1 MEQRGVKSGE
11 FGYHPRHRPDRT
23 PWVWLALLLALAGF
37 LRFYR
42 LDDQLWLDEI
52 IALTQ
57 SYRKPFLEILT
68 TFPGYIPHPL
78 YDLLAHTGLVLFGE
92 SPLVIRLPA
101 ALFGVAGVLM
111 FYRLA
116 RRLSGPGEALLAGA
130 LLAVSYHHV
139 FFSQNARG
147 YTVFLFFALAAT
159 DLLLTL
165 LETMRWPT
173 ALAYTGAAALAT
185 YAHPFGL
192 FVPIGQV
199 LVAGFVVGFRRR
211 RGDRG
216 IPAPAQ
222 LLGVALLTL
231 LVILLLYIPFIR
243 GSLAYSF
250 TTARAPG
257 HGPRVLGLLPE
268 LVEGLRAAFSG
279 WSGMVL
285 AGAVG
290 AIGALDFLRRQP
302 VALATLV
309 VPLVV
314 AVLVVGVLG
323 VGVHP
328 RYFLLA
334 LPIGYL
340 VGTRGLVVGARTVLA
355 WGRSEPAAWVT
366 RGQGVLAVLVGV
378 LAALPLIRYYA
389 VPKQDYLGALR
400 QVRML
405 AAGEDRVVA
414 ADLAGHAI
422 QAYYDRDFPVVEDLK
437 GLLQEEALGGRVWVV
452 TTLEGV
458 MVKRVPDLLAHLHR
472 HYRLVRVLPGSLG
485 DGAMRI
491 YMREAGG
498 HESRRHD
505 AGS

>member
-1 MEQRGVKSGE
+1 
-11 FGYHPRHRPDRT
+11 
-23 PWVWLALLLALAGF
+23 LALLLALAGF

-52 IALTQ
+52 AALTQ

-101 ALFGVAGVLM
+101 ALFGVAGVFM

-116 RRLSGPGEALLAGA
+116 RRLSDPGEALLAGA

-159 DLLLTL
+159 DLLLRL
-165 LETMRWPT
+165 LETMHWPT
-173 ALAYTGAAALAT
+173 ALAYAGAAVLAT

-192 FVPIGQV
+192 FLPIGQI
-199 LVAGFVVGFRRR
+199 LVACFVVRFRRR

-216 IPAPAQ
+216 VPAPVP
-222 LLGVALLTL
+222 LLGVALLTFL
-231 LVILLLYIPFIR
+231 AILLLYAPFIR
-243 GSLAYSF
+243 DSLTFSL

-257 HGPRVLGLLPE
+257 HGPRVLDLLPE

-285 AGAVG
+285 AVAVG
-290 AIGALDFLRRQP
+290 AIGVLDFLRREP
-302 VALATLV
+302 VALAALV
-309 VPLVV
+309 VPLLVT
-314 AVLVVGVLG
+314 AVVVGILG

-334 LPIGYL
+334 LPVGYL
-340 VGTRGLVVGARTVLA
+340 VGTRGLVVGARAVLA
-355 WGRSEPAAWVT
+355 WGRSGQTTWAT
-366 RGQGVLAVLVGV
+366 RVQGVLAVLVV
-378 LAALPLIRYYA
+378 AVAALPLIRYYA
-389 VPKQDYLGALR
+389 VPKQDYLGAIR

-405 AAGEDRVVA
+405 ATGEDRVVA

-422 QAYYDRDFPVVEDLK
+422 QAYYDRDFPVVEDLRS
-437 GLLQEEALGGRVWVV
+437 LLREEAMGGRVWVV
-452 TTLEGV
+452 TTLERV
-458 MVKRVPDLLAHLHR
+458 MVKRVPDLLTHLHR
-472 HYRLVRVLPGSLG
+472 HYRMVRTLPGSLG

-491 YMREAGG
+491 YVREAGG
-498 HESRRHD
+498 QRSRRHD
-505 AGS
+505 AGP